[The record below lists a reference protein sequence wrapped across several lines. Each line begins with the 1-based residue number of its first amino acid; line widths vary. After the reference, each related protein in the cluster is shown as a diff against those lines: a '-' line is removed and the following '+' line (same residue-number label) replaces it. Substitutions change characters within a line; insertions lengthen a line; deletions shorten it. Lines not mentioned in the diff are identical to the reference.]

1 MVKIRLITFRAMG
14 SLRPGMFNHLFA
26 KDSFEKLEKNH
37 ETFTRMCH
45 ALGKSLY
52 PLGCQAKRSWSL
64 LSVLG
69 LQDFHGKFIICVSC
83 AFSNSLFGH

>member
-1 MVKIRLITFRAMG
+1 MVKIRLITFRAIG
-14 SLRPGMFNHLFA
+14 GPRPGVFNHLFT

-37 ETFTRMCH
+37 ETFTKMCH

-64 LSVLG
+64 LSLLG
-69 LQDFHGKFIICVSC
+69 LQDFHGKLINCVCC
-83 AFSNSLFGH
+83 AFTNSLFGH